1 METDFLETRLAAV
14 AAAIADKTRASM
26 LCALMDGRAW
36 TATELSIMAN
46 VAPSTASSHLAK
58 LMEQSLIACVQ
69 QGRHRYYRLHSSQIA
84 GALEGL
90 MGLVGRDDA
99 TMRTKTP
106 GNLRYARTC
115 YDHMAGE
122 IAVALHDALFR
133 LRWLEGEEYVVT
145 ARGEEQ
151 LLLLGVNVES
161 GASRRRY
168 ACGCLDWSER
178 REHLGGQLG
187 KALLHTCEQ
196 KGWMRR
202 DLVSRELHV
211 SESGKRKLAGLF
223 GVAF

>member
-1 METDFLETRLAAV
+1 MENDFLETRLAAV
-14 AAAIADKTRASM
+14 AAAIADKTRARM

-58 LMEQSLIACVQ
+58 LMEQSLITCVP
-69 QGRHRYYRLHSSQIA
+69 QGRHRYFRLYSSQIA
-84 GALEGL
+84 GVLEGL
-90 MGLVGRDDA
+90 MGVAGRDDA
-99 TMRTKTP
+99 AMRTATP
-106 GNLRYARTC
+106 GKLRFARTC

-133 LRWLEGEEYVVT
+133 LHWLEGKAYAVT
-145 ARGEEQ
+145 AHGKEQ
-151 LLLLGVNVES
+151 LRHLGVNVDAS
-161 GASRRRY
+161 SRRRY

-187 KALLHTCEQ
+187 KALLQTCEE
-196 KGWMRR
+196 KGWMWR

-211 SESGKRKLAGLF
+211 SESGKRRLAATF
-223 GVAF
+223 GIAL

>member
-1 METDFLETRLAAV
+1 METHFLESGLAAV

-36 TATELSIMAN
+36 TATELSIMAG

-69 QGRHRYYRLHSSQIA
+69 QGRHRYYRLYSGQIA
-84 GALEGL
+84 SALEGL
-90 MGLVGRDDA
+90 MGLVGRDNMA
-99 TMRTKTP
+99 MRTKTP
-106 GNLRYARTC
+106 ANLRYARTC

-122 IAVALHDALFR
+122 IAVELHDALFR
-133 LRWLEGEEYVVT
+133 LNWLESEEYCVT
-145 ARGEEQ
+145 AHGKEQ
-151 LLLLGVNVES
+151 LLLLGVNTETGS
-161 GASRRRY
+161 SHRRY

-187 KALLHTCEQ
+187 KALLHACEQ

-202 DLVSRELHV
+202 DLVSRELHLSV
-211 SESGKRKLAGLF
+211 SGKRKLAATF